1 MKKHKLA
8 IIVIAILVVVTAL
21 LAVIH
26 QITREQETDGA
37 IQVVHSGKMTA
48 IALDELKPLAV
59 VRGTIV
65 DGKGQ
70 TSDIDAMGIL
80 VSDVLALA
88 GVTEKTDVQVTAAD
102 EYTVTVTAEETGEV
116 WLIIEEES
124 LRLIVFGD
132 SNSKRN
138 VRNVIRLT
146 VE

>member
-8 IIVIAILVVVTAL
+8 IIIIAVLVVVTAL

-26 QITREQETDGA
+26 QVTREQETDGA
-37 IQVVHSGKMTA
+37 IQVVHGGKMTA
-48 IALDELKPLAV
+48 IALGELKPLAA

-70 TSDIDAMGIL
+70 TSEIDAMGIL
-80 VSDVLALA
+80 VSDVLSLA
-88 GVTEKTDVQVTAAD
+88 DVTEKTDVQVTAAD
-102 EYTVTVTAEETGEV
+102 EYTVTVTAEEAGEV
-116 WLIIEEES
+116 WLIIEKES

>member
-1 MKKHKLA
+1 MKKHKLV
-8 IIVIAILVVVTAL
+8 IIIIAVLVVVTAL

-26 QITREQETDGA
+26 QVTREQETDGA